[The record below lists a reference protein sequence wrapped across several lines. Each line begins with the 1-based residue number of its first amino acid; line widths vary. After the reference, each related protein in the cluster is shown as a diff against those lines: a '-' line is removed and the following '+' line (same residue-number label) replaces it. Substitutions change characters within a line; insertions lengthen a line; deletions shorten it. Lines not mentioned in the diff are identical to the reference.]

1 MQRQRAFTI
10 IELLVVIAIIAVL
23 IGLLFPVLGAIK
35 RNARQTE
42 NSSVVRG
49 VIQSMITYSGSNR
62 NFFPGFDG
70 FTFANNTAAG
80 ITGPS
85 AYGQCPEARYWIMLT
100 ENYTTADALISPSE
114 SKSPWQRDE
123 VTRDNYSFA
132 MLNLSTN
139 PTAGTPNTADGNA
152 YRREEWRNQQN
163 PLAPLVSDRI
173 ADTGT
178 FAPTVPDTTTYL
190 SIHDGSEPGKWFGS
204 IGFGDLSVDFS
215 NTSAVETRFA
225 GYRNQTDDI
234 FTPGDGTGTAQEQ
247 LKNAEVTFSGVNQP
261 IGLVE

>member
-70 FTFANNTAAG
+70 FTFADNTADTTNA
-80 ITGPS
+80 S
-85 AYGQCPEARYWIMLT
+85 AHGQCPEGRYWIMLT

-114 SKSPWQRDE
+114 SKSPWQRDA
-123 VTRDNYSFA
+123 VTKDNYSFA
-132 MLNLSTN
+132 MLNLAGN
-139 PTAGTPNTADGNA
+139 PTVVTPAATDTHA

-163 PLAPLVSDRI
+163 PLAPLVTDRI
-173 ADTGT
+173 ADPPNFTPGD
-178 FAPTVPDTTTYL
+178 PTTYL
-190 SIHDGSEPGKWFGS
+190 SIHDGSEEGKWIGS

-215 NTSAVETRFA
+215 DTSVVETRFA
-225 GYRNQTDDI
+225 GYRNQADDI
-234 FTPGDGTGTAQEQ
+234 FTPGDGTGTGAEPY
-247 LKNAEVTFSGVNQP
+247 KNAQVTYSAVNQP
-261 IGLVE
+261 NG